1 MSDLNTREKREERSL
16 SDSNTREKREKKSRS
31 FLSDFKR
38 KRSMSDE
45 KDFLQPAIPR
55 FHGHY
60 DHWSM
65 LMENLLRSKGLW
77 SLVENGLEEPRAGT
91 LLTDAQQ
98 MQLESA
104 RVNDLKVKNYL
115 FQSIDR
121 VILEQILE
129 KRASKQIW
137 DSMKRKFEGNARVKR
152 SLLQTLRRDFEVLE
166 MKIGE
171 TITNYFARVM
181 TIANKMRSNGEQ
193 MRDVIIV
200 EKILRTLTNKFN
212 YVVVSIEESKDIDS
226 ITIHELQSSLLV
238 HEQKFNRNNGEE
250 QALKVTY
257 DEEYSGRGRGRTI
270 FRNGRGRGRGRQTY
284 NKAIIECYKYHQL
297 GHYQY
302 ECPTV
307 GKHANYVQLDESE
320 ELLFMAY
327 IESQGVT
334 RDDVWFLDSGCSNHM
349 SGDRTLF
356 FELDEGFTQMVKLG
370 NHTKLN
376 VVGKGNVR
384 ISLEGVNHLVTE
396 VFYVPALRNNL
407 LSIGQLQEKGLAILL
422 QSNQCKIYHPSRGLI
437 IQSNM
442 TANRMFVL
450 LSNTQPTRQETKEVC
465 L

>member
-16 SDSNTREKREKKSRS
+16 SDSNTRGKREKKSRS

-98 MQLESA
+98 TQLECA

-129 KRASKQIW
+129 KRTSKQIW

-171 TITNYFARVM
+171 TITDYFARVM

-193 MRDVIIV
+193 MRDVTIV

-226 ITIHELQSSLLV
+226 ITIDELQSSLLV

-257 DEEYSGRGRGRTI
+257 DEDYMEEDVEEQYSEMDEAEEGVARPTTRQSLNATNAISLDTI
-270 FRNGRGRGRGRQTY
+270 STS
-284 NKAIIECYKYHQL
+284 
-297 GHYQY
+297 
-302 ECPTV
+302 
-307 GKHANYVQLDESE
+307 VQL
-320 ELLFMAY
+320 
-327 IESQGVT
+327 
-334 RDDVWFLDSGCSNHM
+334 
-349 SGDRTLF
+349 
-356 FELDEGFTQMVKLG
+356 
-370 NHTKLN
+370 
-376 VVGKGNVR
+376 
-384 ISLEGVNHLVTE
+384 
-396 VFYVPALRNNL
+396 
-407 LSIGQLQEKGLAILL
+407 
-422 QSNQCKIYHPSRGLI
+422 
-437 IQSNM
+437 
-442 TANRMFVL
+442 
-450 LSNTQPTRQETKEVC
+450 
-465 L
+465 